1 MNNYQLGLFIFG
13 LFNGGAIGFLLW
25 KCRKLGQE
33 RRKVIALQIET
44 AFELNQAT
52 VREERTRKMNVLL
65 HGFVRDNARIARHMV
80 QLGHK
85 VWDLENA
92 TELFDSQQE
101 RIEIVAGKRGI
112 PLDF

>member
-1 MNNYQLGLFIFG
+1 MTNYQLGLFIFG
-13 LFNGGAIGFLLW
+13 LLNGGAIGFLLW
-25 KCRKLGQE
+25 KCRKLGEQ
-33 RRKVIALQIET
+33 RRKVIALQVET
-44 AFELNQAT
+44 AFELNQVTA
-52 VREERTRKMNVLL
+52 REERTRKMNVLL
-65 HGFVRDNARIARHMV
+65 NGFIRDNARLARHML

-101 RIEIVAGKRGI
+101 RMEIVAGSKGI